1 MTLDNPALTFSLA
14 LAAGMI
20 AQILAIH
27 LRIPGIVLLLL
38 AGVLLGPD
46 SLDVIRPDTLGH
58 ALEILVGLSVAVILF
73 EGGLSLNI
81 SRIRKEART
90 IRLLITVGAVVTA
103 IGGTLAARLFMGW
116 SWTMAI
122 LFGTLVIVTGP
133 TVITPL
139 LRRIRVSRN
148 VGTILEA
155 EGVLID
161 PIGAIVA
168 VVALELVLVT
178 GPSTTVELLGLPAR
192 LLVGA
197 AVGGVGGFLIGYLM
211 RAEKL
216 ISEGM
221 ENVFTLS
228 LVLALYAASNAILP
242 ESGIMAAVAA
252 GLVVGNME
260 TGLSHE
266 LREFKE
272 SLTVML
278 VGLLF
283 VLLAAD
289 MRLAEVVALGWGGVV
304 TVLALMLVVR
314 PLAVGVSTAGS
325 TLSWKERGFIAW
337 LGPRGIVAAAVA
349 SLFAHSLTAQGVA
362 GGRELRALVFLV
374 IAATVVI
381 QGLPGGLVANALGVR
396 RPRNGY
402 VIIGANAIGRTL
414 ARLLGAGGESV
425 TLVGS
430 NRWNIR
436 AAEEE
441 GLKVVLGNANDE
453 SRLLRAD
460 IEGRNGFLAATT
472 NEGVNLL
479 LVRKAREQFRVP
491 QVSVALY
498 RGKAG
503 VQKEQVHENGASV
516 LFGSPIDIDQWS
528 QRFQQDTA
536 TVEAWAYEGDGEI
549 TFPLADANGREPM
562 EVLVLPL
569 AMVRNGSTYPVTDV
583 TGIRA
588 RDIVML
594 GLPRSQMD
602 ATRRRLREAGWKP
615 AMDDGDA

>member
-1 MTLDNPALTFSLA
+1 MTFDNPALTFALA
-14 LAAGMI
+14 LSAGMI
-20 AQILAIH
+20 AQVLAIH
-27 LRIPGIVLLLL
+27 LRVPGIVLLLF

-46 SLDVIRPDTLGH
+46 ALDVIRPETLGH

-73 EGGLSLNI
+73 DGGLNLNI
-81 SRIRKEART
+81 SRIRKEAAT

-116 SWTMAI
+116 SWTLAI

-168 VVALELVLVT
+168 VVTLELVLVT
-178 GPSTTVELLGLPAR
+178 GPGTTVELLGLPAR

-197 AVGGVGGFLIGYLM
+197 AVGAVGGFLIGYLI

-216 ISEGM
+216 ISEGL

-228 LVLALYAASNAILP
+228 LVFSLYAASNAILH

-252 GLVVGNME
+252 GMVVGNME
-260 TGLSHE
+260 TGLGRE

-272 SLTVML
+272 GLTVML

-289 MRLAEVVALGWGGVV
+289 IRLEDVAGLGWGGIA
-304 TVLALMLVVR
+304 TVLALMFVVR
-314 PLAVGVSTAGS
+314 PLAVGVSTVGS
-325 TLSWKERGFIAW
+325 ALSWKERGFIAW

-349 SLFAHSLTAQGVA
+349 SLFAQSLNEQGIA
-362 GGRELRALVFLV
+362 GASELRAMVFLV
-374 IAATVVI
+374 IAATVVV
-381 QGLPGGLVANALGVR
+381 QGLSGGFVANALGVR

-402 VIIGANAIGRTL
+402 VIIGANALGRTL
-414 ARLLGAGGESV
+414 ARLLQSGGASV
-425 TLVGS
+425 TLVDS
-430 NRWNIR
+430 NGANAR

-441 GLKVVLGNANDE
+441 GLKVVFGNANDE
-453 SRLLRAD
+453 RRLLRAD
-460 IEGRNGFLAATT
+460 IEGRHGFLAATT

-479 LVRKAREQFRVP
+479 LARNARERFRVP
-491 QVSVALY
+491 QISVVLY

-516 LFGSPIDIDQWS
+516 LFGSPIDIDQWN
-528 QRFQQDTA
+528 QRFQQDAA
-536 TVEAWAYEGDGEI
+536 TVETWTYVGDEEL
-549 TFPLADANGREPM
+549 TLPFADAKGRDRVETA
-562 EVLVLPL
+562 VLPL
-569 AMVRNGSTYPVTDV
+569 VLARDGSTLPVNDDTR
-583 TGIRA
+583 IRA
-588 RDIVML
+588 GDLVML
-594 GLPRSQMD
+594 GLVRSQAD
-602 ATRRRLREAGWKP
+602 ATRERLRAGGWEP
-615 AMDDGDA
+615 AGGDGEP